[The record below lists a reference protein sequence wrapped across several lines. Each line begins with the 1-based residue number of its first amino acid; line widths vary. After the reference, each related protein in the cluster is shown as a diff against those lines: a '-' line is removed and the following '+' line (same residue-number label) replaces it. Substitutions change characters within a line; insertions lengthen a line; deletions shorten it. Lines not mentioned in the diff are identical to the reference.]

1 MKSVSAFIQESQKK
15 EVTVWDLPT
24 AYWHLLVSEITQEN
38 LQLPPSLRL
47 VILGGER
54 VLPERVKMWQ
64 EYVGQ
69 YPQLVNSYG
78 PTESTVVST
87 LHYLEEIPVNQ
98 PEIPIGKPIDNVE
111 VYILDQ
117 YLQLM
122 PIGVPGELHIG
133 GLGIARGYLNRP
145 ELTVEKF
152 IDNPFKAGEK
162 LYKTGDLVRYKFN
175 GNLEFLGRI
184 DSQVKIRGFRIELT
198 EIEAVLNQY
207 PAIKQS
213 VVIAREDNPGI
224 KRLVA
229 YIVGNKNQNKIE
241 EIRYYLKQKLPPY
254 MVPSAFVFLEEIP
267 ITTNGKVD
275 HRALPIPEMTSSLA
289 SEFTAPKT
297 PIEERLTAIWAEV
310 LRLEKVSIHDNFFE
324 LGGDSIISI
333 QMISKANQMGLKL
346 SPKQLFQYQTIAELA
361 TVVGTDKQIKANQE
375 LVTGTIPL
383 TPIQHW
389 LFEQDLP
396 DVNYFNQSALMEVPS
411 TVNPELLKQV
421 IQALLNHHDAL
432 RLRYIQ
438 ENESLTQ
445 VNDPAKDLVPLTV
458 VDLSQLSPNAQK
470 TAIIAQDEETQKIL
484 NLTTGEIVKVVLFN
498 LGKEQPSQ
506 LLIVIHHL
514 AIDGISW
521 RILLEDLA
529 TAYQQI
535 SQGQEIKLPLK
546 TTSFQ
551 DWSNQLVIYSQS
563 EKLQQERNYWL
574 SQLTEEIASLPIDY
588 PWTQESNQLS
598 SAKAFQLFLNEEET
612 RSLLQDVPG
621 VYNTQINDVLLTA
634 LLESFSQ
641 WTGEKSL
648 IVDLEG
654 HGRED
659 LFEVIDLS
667 RTVGW
672 FTTLFPV
679 RLEGSQTGQLPETLK
694 SVKEQLRRLP
704 NRGIGYGVLK
714 YLSKNG
720 EINQQFEN
728 LTKAQVSFNYL
739 GQFDQVLSASGVLG
753 EVKEWK
759 TERSLV
765 GDRSHLLEISGL
777 IRSQKLEMQFVY
789 SEKVHQRDTIERLAN
804 GFMGALKSLI
814 IHCQSSQ
821 DKGYTPS
828 DFSAAQVSQEQ
839 LDKFLSKINQ
849 KKSKKGSV

>member
-1 MKSVSAFIQESQKK
+1 
-15 EVTVWDLPT
+15 
-24 AYWHLLVSEITQEN
+24 
-38 LQLPPSLRL
+38 
-47 VILGGER
+47 
-54 VLPERVKMWQ
+54 
-64 EYVGQ
+64 
-69 YPQLVNSYG
+69 
-78 PTESTVVST
+78 
-87 LHYLEEIPVNQ
+87 
-98 PEIPIGKPIDNVE
+98 
-111 VYILDQ
+111 
-117 YLQLM
+117 
-122 PIGVPGELHIG
+122 
-133 GLGIARGYLNRP
+133 
-145 ELTVEKF
+145 
-152 IDNPFKAGEK
+152 
-162 LYKTGDLVRYKFN
+162 
-175 GNLEFLGRI
+175 
-184 DSQVKIRGFRIELT
+184 
-198 EIEAVLNQY
+198 
-207 PAIKQS
+207 
-213 VVIAREDNPGI
+213 
-224 KRLVA
+224 
-229 YIVGNKNQNKIE
+229 
-241 EIRYYLKQKLPPY
+241 
-254 MVPSAFVFLEEIP
+254 
-267 ITTNGKVD
+267 
-275 HRALPIPEMTSSLA
+275 
-289 SEFTAPKT
+289 
-297 PIEERLTAIWAEV
+297 
-310 LRLEKVSIHDNFFE
+310 
-324 LGGDSIISI
+324 
-333 QMISKANQMGLKL
+333 MISKANQMGLKL

-361 TVVGTDKQIKANQE
+361 TVVGTDKQIKANQG
-375 LVTGTIPL
+375 LVTGMIPL

-445 VNDPAKDLVPLTV
+445 VNDPAKDVVPLTV
-458 VDLSQLSPNAQK
+458 VDLSQLSPNEQK
-470 TAIIAQDEETQKIL
+470 TAIIAKDEETQRSL

-574 SQLTEEIASLPIDY
+574 SQLTEEIASLPMDY

-612 RSLLQDVPG
+612 RGLLQDVPG

-804 GFMGALKSLI
+804 GFMSALKSLI

>member
-1 MKSVSAFIQESQKK
+1 
-15 EVTVWDLPT
+15 
-24 AYWHLLVSEITQEN
+24 
-38 LQLPPSLRL
+38 
-47 VILGGER
+47 
-54 VLPERVKMWQ
+54 
-64 EYVGQ
+64 
-69 YPQLVNSYG
+69 
-78 PTESTVVST
+78 
-87 LHYLEEIPVNQ
+87 
-98 PEIPIGKPIDNVE
+98 
-111 VYILDQ
+111 
-117 YLQLM
+117 
-122 PIGVPGELHIG
+122 
-133 GLGIARGYLNRP
+133 
-145 ELTVEKF
+145 
-152 IDNPFKAGEK
+152 
-162 LYKTGDLVRYKFN
+162 
-175 GNLEFLGRI
+175 
-184 DSQVKIRGFRIELT
+184 
-198 EIEAVLNQY
+198 
-207 PAIKQS
+207 
-213 VVIAREDNPGI
+213 
-224 KRLVA
+224 
-229 YIVGNKNQNKIE
+229 
-241 EIRYYLKQKLPPY
+241 
-254 MVPSAFVFLEEIP
+254 
-267 ITTNGKVD
+267 
-275 HRALPIPEMTSSLA
+275 
-289 SEFTAPKT
+289 
-297 PIEERLTAIWAEV
+297 
-310 LRLEKVSIHDNFFE
+310 
-324 LGGDSIISI
+324 
-333 QMISKANQMGLKL
+333 MISKANQMGLKL

-535 SQGQEIKLPLK
+535 SQVQEIKLPLK

-804 GFMGALKSLI
+804 GFMSALKSLI